1 VGVAR
6 RGSKQQPLFPVHAFV
21 PRPYEKGSIYDM
33 LARFGE
39 ALFPRGDF
47 PEADPSLGG
56 TPGWCPVQ
64 LTKLVVLQAAHGW
77 TDREAVRRGSLDLQV
92 KACLGLGIEQHGPSQ
107 PTLCRHRQQMQALGL
122 DVKYQQRL
130 QGLLRALELV
140 RDDEPVL
147 VDSVP
152 IDGAGQQLD
161 TYNLLAGAVRNG
173 LRELASRKGC
183 KLDELAA
190 ELQLDAYV
198 GRSVKG
204 RFEVDWSNE
213 ASRTALLSRLV
224 EDALRVRELLAA
236 ATASAEHLGD
246 DDEPPPS
253 DSEPG
258 GGESRGDSDNA
269 PDSAPQ
275 DDAKAAL
282 EAIDDIIDHDIDR
295 DANGVVK
302 GIKQQAAGDRR
313 ISITDPDMR
322 HGRKSASQLI
332 AGFKAQVVGTL
343 LHGFIL
349 MTRVFKANEHD
360 GEALPQMVTELRQQ
374 GFAPAW
380 WGGDHAYGTLANH
393 RFFAQGQS
401 GELVAR
407 MARPANGGRFTK
419 DEFGYDSAT
428 KTLTCPQGHAIPQTR
443 WDSRHGRKG
452 RLFVFPP
459 ETCGPCPR
467 RAQCIAPTAA
477 ADRGRTV
484 FIIDEDERLIRTHL
498 DRRKEAE
505 FQERLAHRPAIER
518 IIAGFAQCGGKQ
530 AHRFGMANAAFDANL
545 SALAYNLR
553 RLGSLCA
560 KNAELAVRA
569 AEVAS
574 HALARA
580 ADYVAR
586 RLVIVP
592 RARRPSPRWQPRGEF
607 SAPIAA

>member
-1 VGVAR
+1 MAR
-6 RGSKQQPLFPVHAFV
+6 RGSKQQPLFPVRAFV
-21 PRPYEKGSIYDM
+21 PHPYEKGSIYDM

-47 PEADPSLGG
+47 PEADASLGG

-64 LTKLVVLQAAHGW
+64 LSKLAILQAAHGW

-92 KACLGLGIEQHGPSQ
+92 KACLGLGIEQNGPSQ

-140 RDDEPVL
+140 RDDEAVL

-173 LRELASRKGC
+173 LRELAARRGC
-183 KLDELAA
+183 KLTELAA
-190 ELQLDAYV
+190 EMGLEAYV
-198 GRSVKG
+198 HRSVKG
-204 RFEVDWSNE
+204 RFDVDWSDE
-213 ASRTALLSRLV
+213 SSRTALLSRLV
-224 EDALRVRELLAA
+224 EDALRVREQLAP
-236 ATASAEHLGD
+236 TSASAERLGD
-246 DDEPPPS
+246 DEEPP
-253 DSEPG
+253 DSNSGPGEGGGGSAKEPEPG
-258 GGESRGDSDNA
+258 A
-269 PDSAPQ
+269 Q
-275 DDAKAAL
+275 DGAKAAV
-282 EAIDDIIDHDIDR
+282 EMIDDIIEHDVER
-295 DANGVVK
+295 DATGAVK

-332 AGFKAQVVGTL
+332 AGFKAQVVGTV

-360 GEALPQMVTELRQQ
+360 GDALPQMVAELRQQ

-380 WGGDHAYGTLANH
+380 WGGDHAYGTIANH
-393 RFFAQGQS
+393 RFFAQGEH

-419 DEFGYDSAT
+419 DEFGYDFAS
-428 KTLTCPQGHAIPQTR
+428 KTLTCPQGHSSPQTR

-459 ETCGPCPR
+459 ETCGGCPR
-467 RAQCIAPTAA
+467 RAQCIAPTAG

-484 FIIDEDERLIRTHL
+484 FIIDEDERLIRAHL
-498 DRRKEAE
+498 DRREERE
-505 FQERLAHRPAIER
+505 FRERLAHRPAIER

-530 AHRFGMANAAFDANL
+530 AHRFGLANTAFDATL

-560 KNAELAVRA
+560 KDAKLAARA
-569 AEVAS
+569 AETAA
-574 HALARA
+574 AL
-580 ADYVAR
+580 
-586 RLVIVP
+586 
-592 RARRPSPRWQPRGEF
+592 
-607 SAPIAA
+607 

>member
-6 RGSKQQPLFPVHAFV
+6 RGSKQQPLFPVRAFV

-33 LARFGE
+33 LARFGD
-39 ALFPRGDF
+39 ALFPRADF

-64 LTKLVVLQAAHGW
+64 LTKLVILQASHGW
-77 TDREAVRRGSLDLQV
+77 TDREAVRRASLDLQV

-130 QGLLRALELV
+130 HGLLRALELV

-183 KLDELAA
+183 DLAELAA
-190 ELQLDAYV
+190 ELQLHAYV

-204 RFEVDWSNE
+204 RFEVDWSDE

-224 EDALRVRELLAA
+224 EDALRVREMLAA
-236 ATASAEHLGD
+236 QPASGERSGD
-246 DDEPPPS
+246 DEEPPPS
-253 DSEPG
+253 CDGEPG
-258 GGESRGDSDNA
+258 SGGSSDSDHEPGSRA
-269 PDSAPQ
+269 Q
-275 DDAKAAL
+275 DDAKAVL
-282 EAIDDIIDHDIDR
+282 EAIDDIIEHDVER
-295 DANGVVK
+295 DANGAVK

-360 GEALPQMVTELRQQ
+360 GDALPQMVAELRQQ
-374 GFAPAW
+374 GFVPAW
-380 WGGDHAYGTLANH
+380 WGGDHAYGTIANH
-393 RFFAQGQS
+393 RFFASGGH

-419 DEFGYDSAT
+419 DEFGYDFAT
-428 KTLTCPQGHAIPQTR
+428 KTLTCPQGHSIPQTR
-443 WDSRHGRKG
+443 WDARNGRKG

-459 ETCGPCPR
+459 ETCGACPR
-467 RAQCIAPTAA
+467 RTQCIAPTAA
-477 ADRGRTV
+477 AERGRSV
-484 FIIDEDERLIRTHL
+484 FIIDEDERLIRAHL
-498 DRRKEAE
+498 QRRDEVE
-505 FQERLAHRPAIER
+505 FRERLAPRPAIER

-530 AHRFGMANAAFDANL
+530 AHRFGIANTAFDANL

-560 KNAELAVRA
+560 KNAELAARA
-569 AEVAS
+569 AEVAPR
-574 HALARA
+574 ALARA
-580 ADYVAR
+580 AARAANYVAL
-586 RLVIVP
+586 RLALIVAHATP
-592 RARRPSPRWQPRGEF
+592 RAVIPR
-607 SAPIAA
+607 AA